1 MLQLY
6 DYFRSSA
13 AFRVRLA
20 LNYKN
25 LKYNKNK
32 INLLDGDQ
40 LSDTYTQINPNKLV
54 PVLMTENNKIIRQSL
69 AIIEYLEEVYPDPAL
84 LPQSPLSKVY
94 VRALAMD
101 VACDIHPLNNLRVL
115 NYLKTELN
123 HDQETVNKWYAHW
136 IVLGLTAIENS
147 IKNSEFYTGKYCYNN
162 QFTLAD
168 ICLLPQLVNARR
180 FHVDISGYPT
190 LLAIEKI
197 CQEHEYVLSA
207 YPDRQV

>member
-25 LKYNKNK
+25 LNYTKNK

-40 LSDTYTQINPNKLV
+40 LSDTYAQINPSKLV
-54 PVLMTENNKIIRQSL
+54 PVLATDDNKIIRQSL
-69 AIIEYLEEVYPDPAL
+69 AIIEYLEEIYPDPAL
-84 LPQSPLSKVY
+84 LPQAAIDRAY
-94 VRALAMD
+94 VRTLAMD

-123 HDQETVNKWYAHW
+123 HDQETVNKWYANW
-136 IVLGLTAIENS
+136 ITTGLTALENS
-147 IKNSEFYTGKYCYNN
+147 IKNSGFYTGEYCYYN

-180 FHVDISGYPT
+180 FNVNISCYPT
-190 LLAIEKI
+190 LLAIEEL
-197 CQEHEYVLSA
+197 CLRHESILSA
-207 YPDRQV
+207 YPDHQ